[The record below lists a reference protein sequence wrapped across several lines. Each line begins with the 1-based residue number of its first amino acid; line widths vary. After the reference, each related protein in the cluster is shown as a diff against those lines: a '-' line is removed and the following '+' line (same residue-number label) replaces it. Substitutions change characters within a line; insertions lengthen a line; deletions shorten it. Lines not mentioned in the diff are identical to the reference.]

1 MAMAID
7 PVCNMEVDTEA
18 PPATS
23 EFQGTTYYFCSEG
36 CKKEFDAA
44 PWKFMGAGGL
54 SEAMKE
60 SGEMPMGSKE
70 QAAPKAKKW
79 WEFWK

>member
-1 MAMAID
+1 MAIAID

-36 CKKEFDAA
+36 CKKDFDMA
-44 PWKFMGAGGL
+44 PWKYMGASGFA
-54 SEAMKE
+54 AMKE
-60 SGEMPMGSKE
+60 SSDMPMASE
-70 QAAPKAKKW
+70 EHAAPKAKRW